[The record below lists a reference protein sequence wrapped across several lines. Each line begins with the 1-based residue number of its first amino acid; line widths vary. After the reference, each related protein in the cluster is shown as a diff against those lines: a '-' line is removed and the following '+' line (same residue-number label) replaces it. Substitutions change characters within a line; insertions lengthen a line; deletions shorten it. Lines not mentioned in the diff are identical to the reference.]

1 MQVDAIY
8 DNGRLQLPSHIQL
21 KHTRLTLRVEVP
33 DDELAG
39 AETVAVEMEESQRTS
54 FRHAIDDILGPLK
67 EQLKNAPPLTDEV
80 LDQLRYDA
88 LKEKYLDRP

>member
-33 DDELAG
+33 DDELAD
-39 AETVAVEMEESQRTS
+39 AAAVAMEEGQSTGIRQ
-54 FRHAIDDILGPLK
+54 AIDDILGPLK
-67 EQLKNAPPLTDEV
+67 DQLKNAPPLTDEA

>member
-39 AETVAVEMEESQRTS
+39 AETEVVEEGQRTS

-67 EQLKNAPPLTDEV
+67 EQLKNTPPLTDEV

>member
-33 DDELAG
+33 DDELAET
-39 AETVAVEMEESQRTS
+39 ETVVVEKGQRTS
-54 FRHAIDDILGPLK
+54 FRRAIDDILGPLK
-67 EQLKNAPPLTDEV
+67 EQLKNAPPLTDEA